1 MIKRSFLICLIS
13 LAAPQ
18 LAQAQW
24 SSDPA
29 QAGAT
34 AYCASRNQGQSI
46 EQADQAATQATA
58 EILQLASGPLVAA
71 LQVNNPVLVARWRY
85 LVQSLCPDADGQDPS
100 EGAEEGL
107 SP

>member
-1 MIKRSFLICLIS
+1 MIKRNFLVCLIF
-13 LAAPQ
+13 LAAPP

-46 EQADQAATQATA
+46 EQAEQAATQATA
-58 EILQLASGPLVAA
+58 EILQLAAGPLVAA

-85 LVQSLCPDADGQDPS
+85 LVQSLCPESGSSAGQDDDDD
-100 EGAEEGL
+100 GL
-107 SP
+107 